1 LLSLG
6 TSATRTCELSI
17 EGSPSCAPSPW
28 HIRPGGR
35 SGTSR
40 WRSLSCPSREEHQ
53 IRLHCRLVKG
63 RLCWQTRAPGL
74 GVEPSSPAFAWRRGA
89 SKADACNLHDPRARP
104 GSPEPRSA
112 ASRLPSRTAFRVAC
126 LLREITLA
134 RCLLRGL
141 ASRASLIRGP
151 RRLSPFRALPGA
163 IARTEVGYP
172 DPGDPDTFCR
182 RRVARKAGVANLAGG
197 LRLLLRAHRAS
208 SLTRNPPP
216 GASLSQDLPAGPLPV
231 SPREGSHVPRS
242 PRCLPSRAA
251 LLRGW

>member
-1 LLSLG
+1 VAYSARGTVGYQPLTLSVVPFQGRAPDPPPPPPRQRTTLLADQSAWPRCRALFARFRMASRGIESRCLQSPRSTSTTGISRAPFGSFEVALESRVPGGLSL
-6 TSATRTCELSI
+6 AR
-17 EGSPSCAPSPW
+17 
-28 HIRPGGR
+28 
-35 SGTSR
+35 
-40 WRSLSCPSREEHQ
+40 
-53 IRLHCRLVKG
+53 RL
-63 RLCWQTRAPGL
+63 
-74 GVEPSSPAFAWRRGA
+74 F
-89 SKADACNLHDPRARP
+89 
-104 GSPEPRSA
+104 
-112 ASRLPSRTAFRVAC
+112 
-126 LLREITLA
+126 
-134 RCLLRGL
+134 RGL

-151 RRLSPFRALPGA
+151 RRLSPPRARPGA
-163 IARTEVGYP
+163 IAHTEVGYP

-182 RRVARKAGVANLAGG
+182 RRVARKAGAANLAGG